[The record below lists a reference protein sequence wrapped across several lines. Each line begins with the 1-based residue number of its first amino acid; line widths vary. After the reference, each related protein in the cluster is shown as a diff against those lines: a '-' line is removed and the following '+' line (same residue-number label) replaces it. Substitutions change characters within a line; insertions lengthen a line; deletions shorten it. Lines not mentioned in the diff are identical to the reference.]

1 MSWQAYVDQSLVGT
15 GNIDKA
21 IICGASDKAVW
32 AASPGFSMPADE
44 LQVIIDSFTDSS
56 SDPNHV
62 KKVISQGVKV
72 NGEKYMTIEST
83 DSALKAKKGKEG
95 LIVIKTKQALLI
107 AHHPAEIQTPP
118 AFSSVSEL
126 ADYLIKVGY

>member
-1 MSWQAYVDQSLVGT
+1 
-15 GNIDKA
+15 
-21 IICGASDKAVW
+21 
-32 AASPGFSMPADE
+32 MPADE

-83 DSALKAKKGKEG
+83 DSALKAKKVHLPLRPPPHTHIYTRGYILIWWTQGKEG

-126 ADYLIKVGY
+126 AEYLIKVGY